1 MIYLDHHATTPV
13 DPAVV
18 EAMLPWLTTHF
29 GNPHSVSHAMGRHAA
44 TACQH
49 AIESLATRLG
59 TSAELV
65 LVTSG
70 ATESNNLAIDGV
82 LRHPR
87 QRRRHIIAFASEHPA
102 VLDPVARLEREGY
115 RVTVLPVL
123 SQDHADCGQVDLEL
137 FEQSLCDDTALVS
150 VMWAN
155 NEIGVIQPMKRIAE
169 LVHKAGALLHCDAT
183 QAVGRLPV
191 SLEDTG
197 IDLLSASAHKFYG
210 PKGVGLLAIGKHRRV
225 RLRPLFE
232 GGGQQHG
239 LRSGTLNVAGLIGM
253 AEALAV
259 CEASRDAD
267 NLRQAMLRDRLWDR
281 LQRAFAGAE
290 LNGPDWKRHCSTDQ
304 DVVSPATD
312 RTKVESCSE
321 SACRLPNNLN
331 VAFVSVEGETLMA
344 ASPELAVS
352 SGSAC
357 SSVDPRPSH
366 VLTAIG
372 LSESRARRSIRFGL
386 GRFTTAEEID
396 AAVEMLV
403 AAHEKLGSV

>member
-44 TACQH
+44 AACQQ
-49 AIESLATRLG
+49 AIESLASRLA
-59 TSAELV
+59 TSADLM

-82 LRHPR
+82 MRHPR
-87 QRRRHIIAFASEHPA
+87 QRRRHIITFASEHPA

-115 RVTVLPVL
+115 RVTVLPVK
-123 SQDHADCGQVDLEL
+123 SQGHADCGQVDLGL
-137 FEQSLCDDTALVS
+137 LEQTLCDDTALVS

-169 LVHKAGALLHCDAT
+169 MVHEAGALLHCDAT

-267 NLRQAMLRDRLWDR
+267 NVRQAALRDRLWGQ
-281 LQRAFAGAE
+281 LQKAFAGVE
-290 LNGPDWKRHCSTDQ
+290 LNGPDS
-304 DVVSPATD
+304 
-312 RTKVESCSE
+312 
-321 SACRLPNNLN
+321 CRLSNNLN

-344 ASPELAVS
+344 AAPELAVS

-386 GRFTTAEEID
+386 GRFTTAQEID

-403 AAHEKLGSV
+403 AAHEKLAIH

>member
-59 TSAELV
+59 TSADLL

-87 QRRRHIIAFASEHPA
+87 QRRRHIITFASEHPA

-115 RVTVLPVL
+115 RVTVLPVQ
-123 SQDHADCGQVDLEL
+123 SQYHDDCGQVDLEL
-137 FEQSLCDDTALVS
+137 LQQSLCDDTALVS

-169 LVHKAGALLHCDAT
+169 MVHKAGALLHCDAT

-210 PKGVGLLAIGKHRRV
+210 PKGVGLLAIGKYRRV
-225 RLRPLFE
+225 RLRPMFE

-267 NLRQAMLRDRLWDR
+267 NLRQATLRDRLWNQ

-290 LNGPDWKRHCSTDQ
+290 LNGP
-304 DVVSPATD
+304 
-312 RTKVESCSE
+312 ES
-321 SACRLPNNLN
+321 CRLPNNLN
-331 VAFVSVEGETLMA
+331 VAFVGVEGETLMA
-344 ASPELAVS
+344 AAPELAVS

-366 VLTAIG
+366 VLTALG

-386 GRFTTAEEID
+386 GRFTTAQEID
-396 AAVEMLV
+396 AAVEQLV
-403 AAHEKLGSV
+403 AAHEKLAIH